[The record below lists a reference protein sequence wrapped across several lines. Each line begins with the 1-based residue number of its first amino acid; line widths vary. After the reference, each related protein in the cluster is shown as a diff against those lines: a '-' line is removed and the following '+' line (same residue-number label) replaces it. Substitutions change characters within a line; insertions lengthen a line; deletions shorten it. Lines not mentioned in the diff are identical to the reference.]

1 VLSIEY
7 KEHRLKKNKELLLV
21 GKYYKYFSEDDNL
34 KFNKNNCCNDH
45 CDGCHDH
52 DGCNDDCHD
61 DCCDDCCHRPKPPH
75 CCPRRGATGATGAT
89 GPTGPTGTGV
99 TGGTGP
105 TGATG
110 STGSTGA
117 TGSTGSTGSTGAT
130 GLTGPTGATVG
141 ATGATGP
148 TGTGGVTGPTGAA
161 GVTGPTGATGTG
173 GVTGTTGSTGST
185 GLTGATGATGATGT
199 GATGQTGVTGE
210 TGSTGSTGST
220 GAAGVTGPTG
230 AVGITGSTGET
241 GPTGPTGT
249 FEPGEVL
256 FDVNGNGGPPVPVTF
271 GGLLSFE
278 SGSLDIFTDNF
289 PNSTVRIE
297 TPPPKILIAYG
308 GLFSVIPQLFTF
320 SSTGEVDQV
329 TLNDFMPS
337 FDVGL
342 NPSSIQ
348 IFISSDYEIN
358 FMVRIDP
365 VATVT
370 SISVGVRINGG
381 SNFITSTLQ
390 TGPLSL
396 TEVTLFQGSVIATLN
411 SGDILDLAIQSTEA
425 ATFELAPNT
434 NATLSVESFRL
445 F

>member
-1 VLSIEY
+1 M
-7 KEHRLKKNKELLLV
+7 
-21 GKYYKYFSEDDNL
+21 GYKYFSDDNY
-34 KFNKNNCCNDH
+34 KFNKHNCCNE
-45 CDGCHDH
+45 
-52 DGCNDDCHD
+52 
-61 DCCDDCCHRPKPPH
+61 CCDDCCDNCCDECCHNPKPPH
-75 CCPRRGATGATGAT
+75 CCPRRGVTGATGSTGAT
-89 GPTGPTGTGV
+89 GPTGV
-99 TGGTGP
+99 

-110 STGSTGA
+110 STG
-117 TGSTGSTGSTGAT
+117 
-130 GLTGPTGATVG
+130 P
-141 ATGATGP
+141 
-148 TGTGGVTGPTGAA
+148 
-161 GVTGPTGATGTG
+161 TGPTGATGTG
-173 GVTGTTGSTGST
+173 GVTGTTGA
-185 GLTGATGATGATGT
+185 TGATGLTGATGT
-199 GATGQTGVTGE
+199 GATG
-210 TGSTGSTGST
+210 STGAT

-230 AVGITGSTGET
+230 ATGATGLTGATGTGTTGSTGATGAAGVT
-241 GPTGPTGT
+241 GPTGATGATGLTGATGTGTTGSTGATGAAGVTGPTGATGTGATGPTGVTGATGSTGATGATGVTGPTGATGATGLTGATGPTGT

-256 FDVNGNGGPPVPVTF
+256 FDVNGNGGPTVPVTF

-297 TPPPKILIAYG
+297 TPPPKILTAYG

-320 SSTGEVDQV
+320 SSTGEVEQV
-329 TLNDFMPS
+329 TFNDFMPS

-358 FMVRIDP
+358 FMVRIDQ

-434 NATLSVESFRL
+434 NATLSVESFRP